1 MMRFKRLTV
10 AHMFAALVLVLVM
23 PSVSG
28 AADKL
33 NPEYGDPVFRPWS
46 VFSPDIEDP
55 KDYRD
60 DVVVV
65 LHGFRSALP
74 NGTYKRI
81 RKAFKKTHTTIGV
94 NYDYFA
100 PEKTMAFFEEVR
112 RTHLEGRRVTVIGTS
127 LGGFWALY
135 AGDKLGAEKIV
146 AINPVS
152 APERFLM
159 KYAGTTQK
167 SSRRAISFKV
177 SASDVRS
184 YGPHPLKNRMPV
196 PTLLV
201 LTKDDDRLDPISI
214 KSFLAQDPNTT
225 AILYETGGHT
235 INLKKHPARDA
246 IAAWVRGEG

>member
-1 MMRFKRLTV
+1 MLNLTSV
-10 AHMFAALVLVLVM
+10 SFGRMVAALTLLAIVAAE
-23 PSVSG
+23 SQ

-46 VFSPDIEDP
+46 VFSPDVEDP

-74 NGTYKRI
+74 NGTYKRL

-112 RTHLEGRRVTVIGTS
+112 RTHLQDRRVTVIGTS

-135 AGDKLGAEKIV
+135 AGEKLGAEKIV
-146 AINPVS
+146 ALNPVS

-159 KYAGTTQK
+159 KYVGTTQK
-167 SSRRAISFKV
+167 SSRRDISFKV
-177 SASDVRS
+177 TASDVRS
-184 YGPHPLKNRMPV
+184 YGPHPLENRMPV
-196 PTLLV
+196 PTLLI
-201 LTKDDDRLDPISI
+201 LAEDDDRLDPLSI

-225 AILYETGGHT
+225 VILYETGGHT